1 MVEAYDL
8 VRVANLTLGTLV
20 LFICFLRLTRDW
32 PRYSRRARLVR
43 VHLCG
48 YVFVITYGTAEA
60 MSQHSP
66 AGPRI
71 IMLLAVHV
79 SFLAA
84 LWRSRRDPVDV
95 PPSRLP

>member
-1 MVEAYDL
+1 MAGAYEV
-8 VRVANLTLGTLV
+8 VRVANLVLGTLV
-20 LFICFLRLTRDW
+20 MFVSFLRLTRDW
-32 PRYSRRARLVR
+32 PAYSRRARLVR

-71 IMLLAVHV
+71 IMLLAVHA

-95 PPSRLP
+95 PPYRT